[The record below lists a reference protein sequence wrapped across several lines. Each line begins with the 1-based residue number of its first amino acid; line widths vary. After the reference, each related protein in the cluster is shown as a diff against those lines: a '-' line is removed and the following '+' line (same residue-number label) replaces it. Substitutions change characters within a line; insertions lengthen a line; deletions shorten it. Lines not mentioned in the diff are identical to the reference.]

1 MESKEQLVR
10 DKILRIHHE
19 NKDLS
24 HRSIAKTLGIANSTV
39 SRVIKRFE
47 ERLTTDR
54 KPRSEGKSI
63 PYNTK
68 NHNRVVGAFNRNPNA
83 SVRDVAKKLHLSRS
97 FVQKAKTKAGL
108 RTFKVQKAPNR
119 DEKQNK
125 SAKTRARKLYLNM
138 LTKVECCIMDDE
150 TYVKADFKQI
160 PGNLFFTAK
169 DKFSVP
175 EHVRTQ
181 KMSKFAKK
189 FLVWQAICTCGK
201 RSAPFVTQ
209 DTMNGQVYMKEC
221 LQKRL
226 LPLLKAHN
234 VPTIFWPDL
243 ASCHYSKDVLKWYA
257 DNKVNFV
264 PKMFNPPNTPELRPI
279 EKYWA
284 IMKQHLLK
292 QPKVVKTVEELK
304 KVWVYM
310 QKTVDSQVVHNLMAG
325 VKAKVRAFAYGL

>member
-160 PGNLFFTAK
+160 PATCFSRSRISSAFRSMSALRRCPNLRRNSWF
-169 DKFSVP
+169 
-175 EHVRTQ
+175 
-181 KMSKFAKK
+181 
-189 FLVWQAICTCGK
+189 GK
-201 RSAPFVTQ
+201 PSARAGSGV
-209 DTMNGQVYMKEC
+209 
-221 LQKRL
+221 
-226 LPLLKAHN
+226 
-234 VPTIFWPDL
+234 
-243 ASCHYSKDVLKWYA
+243 
-257 DNKVNFV
+257 
-264 PKMFNPPNTPELRPI
+264 
-279 EKYWA
+279 
-284 IMKQHLLK
+284 HL
-292 QPKVVKTVEELK
+292 
-304 KVWVYM
+304 
-310 QKTVDSQVVHNLMAG
+310 S
-325 VKAKVRAFAYGL
+325 

>member
-1 MESKEQLVR
+1 MESKEQPVR

-108 RTFKVQKAPNR
+108 RTFKVQKALNR

-125 SAKTRARKLYLNM
+125 SGKTRARKLYLNM

-181 KMSKFAKK
+181 KMSKFPGLASH
-189 FLVWQAICTCGK
+189 LHVREAECTFRDPGHDERTGVHK
-201 RSAPFVTQ
+201 RVPPEAAASSPEGPQ
-209 DTMNGQVYMKEC
+209 RPNN
-221 LQKRL
+221 L
-226 LPLLKAHN
+226 LAGFGLMPLLQGRA
-234 VPTIFWPDL
+234 
-243 ASCHYSKDVLKWYA
+243 
-257 DNKVNFV
+257 
-264 PKMFNPPNTPELRPI
+264 E
-279 EKYWA
+279 
-284 IMKQHLLK
+284 
-292 QPKVVKTVEELK
+292 VVCG
-304 KVWVYM
+304 
-310 QKTVDSQVVHNLMAG
+310 Q
-325 VKAKVRAFAYGL
+325 